1 MTDPQK
7 YIIGWSL
14 TAMLVIGFPFW
25 LRQLM
30 AAFRGAGTP
39 QVAANSEMTA
49 LLSENGELKAHVRTL
64 ENRLQV
70 LERIATDAPTR
81 LTAEIE
87 NLR

>member
-14 TAMLVIGFPFW
+14 TAMLIIGLPFW
-25 LRQLM
+25 LRQLL
-30 AAFRGAGTP
+30 ATVRGQRVTP
-39 QVAANSEMTA
+39 AVAAGEAVA
-49 LLSENGELKAHVRTL
+49 LQTENRELKAHVRTL
-64 ENRLQV
+64 EQRLQV

>member
-14 TAMLVIGFPFW
+14 TAMLIIGMPFW

-30 AAFRGAGTP
+30 AAFKGAGPTP
-39 QVAANSEMTA
+39 MLAPGEAAV
-49 LLSENGELKAHVRTL
+49 LLSENSELKAHVRTL
-64 ENRLQV
+64 EARLQV
-70 LERIATDAPTR
+70 LERIATDAPAR

-87 NLR
+87 GLR